1 MGTAFAARQAAP
13 FPLTI
18 MSASKS
24 SLQAQA
30 NKLRR
35 ELATH
40 EAKADIARVK
50 LAQIEAKLGGPAAP
64 PTGLDLLWNAAP
76 EKARQRSSK
85 EACRIAFKLIPAADR
100 PKLEEMLSAMKLWTR
115 CDEWKKD
122 GGQYVPKLD
131 RWIKERRWECA
142 PADKEAPSRARQAPL
157 KPAAPVAA
165 DEVITDRS
173 TIRQMLG
180 LRPTAPNAQAMA
192 SADTQTPKE
201 NGQS

>member
-1 MGTAFAARQAAP
+1 MSTAKTR
-13 FPLTI
+13 
-18 MSASKS
+18 
-24 SLQAQA
+24 LQAQA

-85 EACRIAFKLIPAADR
+85 EACRVAFKMIPAAER

-122 GGQYVPKLD
+122 GGQYIPKLD
-131 RWIKERRWECA
+131 RWIKERRWEC
-142 PADKEAPSRARQAPL
+142 PPEDKAYDSRARQLAP
-157 KPAAPVAA
+157 KPIPQVP
-165 DEVITDRS
+165 DDQKVTDKEEVR
-173 TIRQMLG
+173 RLLG
-180 LRPTAPNAQAMA
+180 LRPQKTT
-192 SADTQTPKE
+192 SSDH
-201 NGQS
+201 S

>member
-1 MGTAFAARQAAP
+1 
-13 FPLTI
+13 
-18 MSASKS
+18 MSSAKAK
-24 SLQAQA
+24 LQSQA

-35 ELATH
+35 ELATL

-64 PTGLDLLWNAAP
+64 PTGLDLLWNASP

-85 EACRIAFKLIPAADR
+85 EACRIAWNRIPKEER
-100 PKLEEMLSAMKLWTR
+100 PKLEDMISAMKLWTR

-122 GGQYVPKLD
+122 GGQFIPKLD
-131 RWIKERRWECA
+131 RWIKERRWECP

-157 KPAAPVAA
+157 KPAPAPAP

-173 TIRQMLG
+173 TIREMLG
-180 LRPTAPNAQAMA
+180 LRPQQPTTSDP
-192 SADTQTPKE
+192 S
-201 NGQS
+201 